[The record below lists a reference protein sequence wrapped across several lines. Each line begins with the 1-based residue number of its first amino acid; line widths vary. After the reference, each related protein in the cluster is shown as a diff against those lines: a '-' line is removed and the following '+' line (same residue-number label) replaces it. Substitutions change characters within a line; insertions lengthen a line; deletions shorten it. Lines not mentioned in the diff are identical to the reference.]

1 MSLAGKIEERQ
12 LEPHH
17 VFLASFLAGLNE
29 MGILNQASVNVA
41 ARRAGRY
48 LAEYARVRGGLPDQG
63 AYPAQTAQRYVEYL
77 DAMLGLGTKMEIG
90 EQDGTAYC
98 KIVSEGCRFCP
109 KGVGEAELEGTICP
123 YPGLIEEFVN
133 QLLPEGET
141 VSLVMSNRRPLVKE
155 GGSCVVQLS

>member
-1 MSLAGKIEERQ
+1 MSLAEKIAGRE

-48 LAEYARVRGGLPDQG
+48 LAEYARVRGGLPEPG
-63 AYPAQTAQRYVEYL
+63 STAVESAGRLARYL
-77 DAMLGLGTKMEIG
+77 GDLLGLATEFEAGTE
-90 EQDGTAYC
+90 DGVAYC
-98 KIVSEGCRFCP
+98 SVLSGGCRFCP

-133 QLLPEGET
+133 QLLPGDQRIA
-141 VSLVMSNRRPLVKE
+141 LRMQDRRPLAKVE
-155 GGSCVVQLS
+155 GHCLMQFV